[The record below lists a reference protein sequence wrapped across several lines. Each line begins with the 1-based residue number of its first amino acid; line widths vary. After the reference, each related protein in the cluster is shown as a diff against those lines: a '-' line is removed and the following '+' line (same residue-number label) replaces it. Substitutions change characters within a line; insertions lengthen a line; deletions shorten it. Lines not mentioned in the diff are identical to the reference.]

1 MEAVVHLD
9 THVVMWLFAGDR
21 RRLKPVWKTLDRS
34 DLVLS
39 PMAVVELQFLYEI
52 GRAKSPAEEV
62 LAALVERVGL
72 RVSDAPFAHVALA
85 ALEQSWTRDPYD
97 RIIVANAA
105 FERKRLVTS
114 DESILAH
121 YSRAIWR

>member
-62 LAALVERVGL
+62 VAALVERVGL
-72 RVSDAPFAHVALA
+72 RVSDAPFAQVALA
-85 ALEQSWTRDPYD
+85 AVDQSWTRDPFD
-97 RIIVANAA
+97 RLIVANAA
-105 FERKRLVTS
+105 VERKRLVTS
-114 DESILAH
+114 DETVRAH

>member
-62 LAALVERVGL
+62 LAALVERMGL
-72 RVSDAPFAHVALA
+72 RVSDAPFAQVALA
-85 ALEQSWTRDPYD
+85 AVDQSWTRDPFD
-97 RIIVANAA
+97 RLIVANAA
-105 FERKRLVTS
+105 VERKRLVTS
-114 DESILAH
+114 DETVRAH

>member
-39 PMAVVELQFLYEI
+39 PMAVVELQFLHEI
-52 GRAKSPAEEV
+52 GRAKAPAEEV
-62 LAALVERVGL
+62 VAALVERVGL
-72 RVSDAPFAHVALA
+72 RVSDAPFAQVALA
-85 ALEQSWTRDPYD
+85 AVDQSWTRDPFD
-97 RIIVANAA
+97 RLIVANAA
-105 FERKRLVTS
+105 VERKRLVTS
-114 DESILAH
+114 DETVRAH
-121 YSRAIWR
+121 YPRAIWR